1 MSREQGRVK
10 WFNVEKGFGFIET
23 EKGDVFV
30 HHTAIAGEGFKRLD
44 GGDAVTFEVTSSEKG
59 QNAVDVQLV

>member
-30 HHTAIAGEGFKRLD
+30 HHTAIAGDGFKRLD
-44 GGDAVTFEVTSSEKG
+44 EGDAVTFEVTSSEKG